1 MVQEVQL
8 LKNLDTPKL
17 QLENTPKLQVNSYA
31 KATG

>member
-17 QLENTPKLQVNSYA
+17 QLKNTLKLQVNSYA